1 MGCVLVLKSDGKV
14 YKSTSSNDKKIA
26 GFLGEIV
33 SGVDSILNTQQDKL
47 AFVVGLG
54 DSYHWKKV
62 SEIVDG
68 NAVETEVRHINGINV
83 CNEGGDIEVGDLLVT
98 SSKAGYFMKQSDD
111 IIKNYTAAKCCQ
123 NVVFGSDTEKKNI
136 YCIMMC
142 G

>member
-1 MGCVLVLKSDGKV
+1 MLKSDGKV

-111 IIKNYTAAKCCQ
+111 IIKNYTASKCCQ
-123 NVVFGSDTEKKNI
+123 NVGIGSDTEKKNI